1 MDFFYIPLR
10 VGNQSKKH
18 DAKKIDLTPD
28 AYSRIQSLTLTP
40 KSFLDFFLLWF
51 YNRSKIDLLR
61 RFRMPVNL
69 SIKNVPDHV
78 AEEVRKRA
86 AKHHRSLQGELISI
100 LEETIAQEKRMS
112 PARLLKELRALSL
125 KTPSESLKIIRR
137 DRDARSGR

>member
-1 MDFFYIPLR
+1 MKLNYYPKADSLYIDLSEKSSVIPSSLTR
-10 VGNQSKKH
+10 Q
-18 DAKKIDLTPD
+18 KIDFCL
-28 AYSRIQSLTLTP
+28 R
-40 KSFLDFFLLWF
+40 WF

-100 LEETIAQEKRMS
+100 LEETVAQEKRMT
-112 PARLLKELRALSL
+112 PAEFLKEIRAFSL

-137 DRDARSGR
+137 DRDARSNR